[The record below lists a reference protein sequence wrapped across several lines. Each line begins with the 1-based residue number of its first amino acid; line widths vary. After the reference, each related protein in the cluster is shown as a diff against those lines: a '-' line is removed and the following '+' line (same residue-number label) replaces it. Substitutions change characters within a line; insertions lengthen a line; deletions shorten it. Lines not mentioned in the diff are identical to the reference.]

1 MHLLTKPFRYG
12 WVADTDRAMAELGG
26 TRGEELREAEREC
39 RFPADVYREMAARG
53 WVGTITPTELGGLGG
68 GPTEY
73 CVVAEGVGR
82 HGLVTPQTAVQ
93 GQQWLLE
100 WGTEDQQRAYLP
112 AIASGDL
119 VFSESISEPGVG
131 SSFKQMRATARRDGG
146 DWVLDGSKTH
156 VNLGCESGVTIFYA
170 VAQEGLTSFLVEMD
184 LPGIE
189 TRRTN
194 PIGLRMVPT
203 ADVELSG
210 VRVPESALLGP
221 AGSGL
226 DTFLS
231 TFNLSRLGNASELIG
246 LARRALVEATDYAR
260 KRPVGD
266 GVVVDFQAIQWK
278 IADCYDAIY
287 AASLARDRA
296 LLVAETGADFSLE
309 TSLAK
314 KLAIDAAERVAQ
326 EIFALLGGHSLY
338 REQPFEQI
346 VADIKVLRVAGGSHE
361 ILRNYVARR
370 VLRSA
375 SYEGLR

>member
-1 MHLLTKPFRYG
+1 MHLLTRPFREG
-12 WVADTDRAMAELGG
+12 WIEETDAAMAALGAAHAA
-26 TRGEELREAEREC
+26 ELRACEREG
-39 RFPADVYREMAARG
+39 RFPAAIYREMAGNG
-53 WVGTITPTELGGLGG
+53 WVGTLTPVEHGGLGA

-82 HGLVTPQTAVQ
+82 HGLVTPQTAAQ
-93 GQQWLLE
+93 GQRWLLE
-100 WGTEDQQRAYLP
+100 WGSDEQQRAYLP
-112 AIASGDL
+112 AIASGEL

-146 DWVLDGSKTH
+146 DWVINGSKTH
-156 VNLGCESGVTIFYA
+156 VNLGCESGLTIVY
-170 VAQEGLTSFLVEMD
+170 VMVDGQLTSFLVETD
-184 LPGIE
+184 VPGVE
-189 TRRTN
+189 TTHTH

-203 ADVELSG
+203 ADVTFTD
-210 VRVPESALLGP
+210 VRVPAGALLGEIGGGM
-221 AGSGL
+221 A
-226 DTFLS
+226 TFLT

-260 KRPVGD
+260 ERPVGD
-266 GVVVDFQAIQWK
+266 GVVTDFQAIQWK
-278 IADCYDAIY
+278 IADCYDALY

-296 LLVAETGADFSLE
+296 LLVAEAGEDFSLE

-314 KLAIDAAERVAQ
+314 KLAIDAGERVSQ
-326 EIFALLGGHSLY
+326 EVFALLGGHSLY

-346 VADIKVLRVAGGSHE
+346 LADIKVLRVAGGSHE

-370 VLRSA
+370 VLKSA